1 MKLCSRCSVLTVPL
15 CSSRYQPWNDHD
27 ACVHVSIYTN
37 KPRKRFTL
45 RERERQRE
53 TLRERER
60 DTETL
65 FHIMKSSPF
74 ERGVDHLLH
83 KASTRMKSHSRKRAQ
98 RHRQGKRANLQEATA
113 HSEHQD
119 LGLSQ

>member
-1 MKLCSRCSVLTVPL
+1 MR
-15 CSSRYQPWNDHD
+15 
-27 ACVHVSIYTN
+27 ACLYIHKQTQKEIHT
-37 KPRKRFTL
+37 
-45 RERERQRE
+45 ERERDSERHSE
-53 TLRERER
+53 RERER

-98 RHRQGKRANLQEATA
+98 LHRQGKRANLQEATA

>member
-1 MKLCSRCSVLTVPL
+1 MKLCSRCSVLTVLL

-37 KPRKRFTL
+37 KPRKTFTL
-45 RERERQRE
+45 RERETARDTQ
-53 TLRERER
+53 RERER

-98 RHRQGKRANLQEATA
+98 RHQTGQTGQLTRGNCPLRA
-113 HSEHQD
+113 SR
-119 LGLSQ
+119 S